1 MRFESRPALCLR
13 TNLLTPSMNDDDIG
27 RRARKEAPPCAGA
40 DRGMEAGESGGEPFK
55 PN

>member
-13 TNLLTPSMNDDDIG
+13 TNLLTPSMNDDDIEHALEKRR
-27 RRARKEAPPCAGA
+27 RRALAQIA
-40 DRGMEAGESGGEPFK
+40 MEAGESGGEPFK